1 MDPGEGPR
9 GPAPSPP
16 PTLFLDQAE
25 AQRTEKIFLET
36 IPPPPYLRVWTA
48 NPPVISRSGS
58 GTATN
63 FVSLHTLH
71 NMMHIKIHYSKHM
84 QAKKF
89 IIYTWILF
97 YISKNFEYLSI
108 YLFICLS
115 VYLSVCLSVYLSI
128 YLRLLIPVWC
138 SELYLNSPKFLLDG
152 QL

>member
-16 PTLFLDQAE
+16 PTLFLDQTE

-36 IPPPPYLRVWTA
+36 TPTPPYLRVWIA

-58 GTATN
+58 GTAAK

-108 YLFICLS
+108 YLSI
-115 VYLSVCLSVYLSI
+115 YLSVCLSVYLSI
-128 YLRLLIPVWC
+128 CLSVCLSVCLSIYQSI
-138 SELYLNSPKFLLDG
+138 
-152 QL
+152 

>member
-1 MDPGEGPR
+1 
-9 GPAPSPP
+9 
-16 PTLFLDQAE
+16 
-25 AQRTEKIFLET
+25 
-36 IPPPPYLRVWTA
+36 
-48 NPPVISRSGS
+48 
-58 GTATN
+58 
-63 FVSLHTLH
+63 
-71 NMMHIKIHYSKHM
+71 M

-115 VYLSVCLSVYLSI
+115 VCLSACLSVYLSI

>member
-16 PTLFLDQAE
+16 HLIFRPNWGPKDW
-25 AQRTEKIFLET
+25 KIFFGDY
-36 IPPPPYLRVWTA
+36 PPPPYLRVWIA

-58 GTATN
+58 GTAAN

-108 YLFICLS
+108 YLSVCLS
-115 VYLSVCLSVYLSI
+115 ICLSVCLSVCLSI
-128 YLRLLIPVWC
+128 NL
-138 SELYLNSPKFLLDG
+138 SEAINPCMVQWALSQQP
-152 QL
+152 